1 MNENNT
7 LIKLQDELVILARRT
22 NTLRHNFAGIK
33 SLDSMAAMITA
44 HDIAMIGQEFLN
56 ISVALKQAAIETA
69 NERHTYKPKLT
80 AKSAAK
86 ALRRRGSY
94 SVAA

>member
-1 MNENNT
+1 MNENDT
-7 LIKLQDELVILARRT
+7 LIKLQDELVSMARRT

-33 SLDSMAAMITA
+33 SLDSTAAMTTA
-44 HDIAMIGQEFLN
+44 HDIAMIGQEFLK
-56 ISVALKQAAIETA
+56 ISIALKQAAIQTA

-80 AKSAAK
+80 AKSAAR
-86 ALRRRGSY
+86 ALCRRGSY